1 MVSDLLAYLFYVS
14 IVLAII
20 YFADKW
26 QKNKFKKQQQKFEE
40 EQNRLK
46 YIHQLEVEKNEK
58 EIIQLQNE
66 KLLTEVIYKKRE
78 LADVSMHL
86 VERSDALNKVKDEL
100 QRLHKKTGGNHD
112 VKKAIQLG
120 MKLRRITQ
128 TGNNLP
134 HISMRL
140 ITTLSKN

>member
-1 MVSDLLAYLFYVS
+1 MESDLLAYLFYVS

-140 ITTLSKN
+140 IMTLSKN